1 MLKFKALASA
11 SAVVILLVSAGMSFA
26 QYKGPPIIVQTP
38 APLPNTLT
46 QPNLNPL
53 PLTGTIT
60 PVPAP
65 TPATPIAPAPANPA
79 RP

>member
-1 MLKFKALASA
+1 MLKIKALASA
-11 SAVVILLVSAGMSFA
+11 SAVVILLVSAGASFA

-38 APLPNTLT
+38 AAPPNTLT
-46 QPNLNPL
+46 QPIVTPL
-53 PLTGTIT
+53 PLTGTIA

-65 TPATPIAPAPANPA
+65 TPATPAAPAQAIPT